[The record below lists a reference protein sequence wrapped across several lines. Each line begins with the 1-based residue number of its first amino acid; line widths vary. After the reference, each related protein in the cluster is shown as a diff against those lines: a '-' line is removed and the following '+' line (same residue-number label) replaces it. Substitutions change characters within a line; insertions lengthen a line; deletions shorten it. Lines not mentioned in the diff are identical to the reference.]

1 MCLVEEPWSEA
12 FSPWTAAAP
21 LRALNSPSLHA
32 VFITVD
38 RAAAPL
44 RAINPTLAR
53 IAARFPIVTIRGPS
67 K

>member
-1 MCLVEEPWSEA
+1 M
-12 FSPWTAAAP
+12 SPQFHALTIALDRAAAP